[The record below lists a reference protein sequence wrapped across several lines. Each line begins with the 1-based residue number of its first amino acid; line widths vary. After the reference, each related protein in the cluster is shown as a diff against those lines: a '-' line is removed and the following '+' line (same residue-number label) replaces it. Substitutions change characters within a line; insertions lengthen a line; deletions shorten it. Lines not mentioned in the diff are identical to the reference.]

1 METEKQILELIA
13 VDRLDIPVSSLS
25 GKLKR
30 RKPKMAKAIDMEEY
44 DGNFESDRVYA
55 RVETENR
62 LKAKGIRAAVDE
74 FSAQHPK
81 YGAILEDMI
90 ADKREESETHLY
102 FGMHEDRKL
111 TSSDYV
117 GVMRDLGFSEHQARR
132 LYPQMMEFSHKLN
145 RKRGEERSV
154 LIG

>member
-30 RKPKMAKAIDMEEY
+30 KKPVMAKSIDMEQY
-44 DGNFESDRVYA
+44 DGNFETDRVYA
-55 RVETENR
+55 RVETENL
-62 LKAKGIRAAVDE
+62 LKAKSMRGAVDE
-74 FSAQHPK
+74 FSEKHPK
-81 YGAILEDMI
+81 YGKILEGI
-90 ADKREESETHLY
+90 IKKKRDKSETHLY
-102 FGMHEDRKL
+102 FGMHEDKKL